1 MAKRWPTMTDYQEAV
16 QAPQICFADAQLK
29 VGIPGLN
36 KLGLP
41 RPICG
46 MFASVYE
53 IEGGGSKWAI
63 KCFLRNIPD
72 LHSRYAKIAKQIKS
86 LSSPYFVSFDYLQK
100 GIRIQGDFYPIVKMK
115 WEEGVGLNEFVES
128 HLNDKAALVKLE
140 ASWLELLAS
149 LLSANVAHGDLQ
161 HGNVLVAADG
171 SLKLIDYDGMWV
183 PKLKGQGSHETGH
196 PDYQSPHRTGQDFH
210 EGIDQFAGEV
220 IFIAIRALQHNPS
233 LWAKYNNADNMLF
246 KRGDYLAPATSQLFT
261 DLRALGDQEI
271 NTMLE
276 GLIDVCAGKP
286 KRGPSKFFKP
296 KAAKQAAP
304 APAPAPA
311 AAPAPQAAPP
321 PPPPPPPKAAPAP
334 PKPAPPP
341 PKAAP
346 APPRPAPVQASGPAW
361 MQNRVA
367 GATPPASAAPAATAA
382 PPRAAPRP
390 APKPAPAPVRAAP
403 APAPAARPVAAPA
416 PAVPAP
422 VKRPSGPSI
431 SWGPWLLS
439 QFRLLLHFLMLSTT
453 GWITYEALQVMM
465 GEVPD
470 HTAAILLG
478 GFGLTVVLG
487 LTSLITIFLGR
498 KIHPA
503 VSKLFFGLTIFVV
516 SLAVFAALM
525 VDGWTIWSSENQLQC
540 IMTLSML
547 GCCCFALGAEYLCR
561 RLGIVTRW
569 QVPWSG
575 G

>member
-29 VGIPGLN
+29 GGIPGLN

-100 GIRIQGDFYPIVKMK
+100 GIRIHGDFYPIVKMK
-115 WEEGVGLNEFVES
+115 WEEGVGLNEYVES
-128 HLNDKAALVKLE
+128 HVNDKATLVKLE

-220 IFIAIRALQHNPS
+220 IFIAIRALQHNPG

-246 KRGDYLAPATSQLFT
+246 KRGDYLDPANSVLFN
-261 DLRALGDQEI
+261 DLRGLGDQEI

-276 GLIDVCAGKP
+276 GLIDTCAGKP
-286 KRGPSKFFKP
+286 KRGPSKFFNP
-296 KAAKQAAP
+296 NTAKQAAP

-311 AAPAPQAAPP
+311 PAAAPAAQAA

-334 PKPAPPP
+334 PPPPKPAPPP
-341 PKAAP
+341 TPAKAAP

-361 MQNRVA
+361 MHNRVT
-367 GATPPASAAPAATAA
+367 GAAPSSAAVPAATAA
-382 PPRAAPRP
+382 PPRAAPKP

-403 APAPAARPVAAPA
+403 APAPAPAAPPKAAPA
-416 PAVPAP
+416 PAAVAP
-422 VKRPSGPSI
+422 VKRSSAPPI

-439 QFRLLLHFLMLSTT
+439 QFRLVLHVLLLSTT
-453 GWITYEALQVMM
+453 GWITFEAFRVMSS
-465 GEVPD
+465 EYPD
-470 HTAAILLG
+470 QTAAMLLG
-478 GFGLTVVLG
+478 GFGLTVLLG
-487 LTSLITIFLGR
+487 LTSLVTIFLGR
-498 KIHPA
+498 RIHPA
-503 VSKLFFGLTIFVV
+503 VSKLFFGMTIFMV

-525 VDGWTIWSSENQLQC
+525 I
-540 IMTLSML
+540 
-547 GCCCFALGAEYLCR
+547 
-561 RLGIVTRW
+561 
-569 QVPWSG
+569 
-575 G
+575 